1 MNNDALTPPYIR
13 YLARLIRPLPNF
25 DFFFIKPLRQK
36 AVNALQLQRGS
47 RVLDVG
53 CGPGGTFP
61 YLVEAVGAS
70 GQVVGVE
77 ISPEVAINARK
88 RIEANGWNNVQVVEG
103 DAATVCLDGA
113 FDGLV
118 MFAAPDVYASPEALA
133 NLLAYLK
140 HDARIVLFG
149 AKVSRRMSAAVPN
162 LIFRW
167 LMKLS
172 FTSTPKLS
180 DEPWCV
186 LKNQLAD
193 FEVTEYFGGCM
204 FLAWGTFR
212 PMPMICAP

>member
-1 MNNDALTPPYIR
+1 MHFNSNVEAA
-13 YLARLIRPLPNF
+13 YLMWVA
-25 DFFFIKPLRQK
+25 
-36 AVNALQLQRGS
+36 A
-47 RVLDVG
+47 
-53 CGPGGTFP
+53 PGGTFP

-77 ISPEVAINARK
+77 ISPEVAINARN

-103 DAATVCLDGA
+103 DAATVCLDGG

-140 HDARIVLFG
+140 RDARIVLFG
-149 AKVSRRMSAAVPN
+149 VKVSRRASAAVLN

-172 FTSTPKLS
+172 FSFTPKLN

-186 LKNQLAD
+186 LKDQLAD
-193 FEVTEYFGGCM
+193 LEVTEYLCGCM
-204 FLAWGTFR
+204 FLAWGSFR
-212 PMPMICAP
+212 RMPTMYAP